1 MKIFQNSVNRYHSLS
16 LNKYSTF
23 YEKIDRQFKHVQF
36 SYKGSFDDIN
46 LSFINEYIEKAVSEN
61 EGSRTNLFRIFVEL
75 AQNIAQK
82 SIDKINIQGQFIG
95 VGILLIHQADTYFE
109 IISGNPASVSDAQII
124 ANKCEIINA
133 LSFEELRQMKRNYRK
148 MNEGEMGN
156 ANIGLIKI
164 ALISGSKL
172 NYTIETI
179 DSESTFFTVRIITN
193 K

>member
-124 ANKCEIINA
+124 TNKCEIINA

-179 DSESTFFTVRIITN
+179 DSESTFFTVRIIIN